1 MPMFHRMPRR
11 FEELIGN
18 QGADEFVGFMNT
30 AFAANKEN
38 IVEIVSERFE
48 RRLSEEI
55 HAFRSEIKTEIAD
68 LRAEFKSDLAEL
80 RSELKGDISNL
91 RSELKSEIAEL
102 RADFKMELKQEIS
115 DLRGEMNEK
124 FAEVYKLISSQTKWM
139 FGAVVALTGIFSI
152 IVKL

>member
-1 MPMFHRMPRR
+1 MTMPMFHRMPRK
-11 FEELIGN
+11 FEEVIGS
-18 QGADEFVGFMNT
+18 QGVDEFVGFMNT
-30 AFAANKEN
+30 AFAANREN

-80 RSELKGDISNL
+80 RSEF
-91 RSELKSEIAEL
+91 KSEIAEL

-115 DLRGEMNEK
+115 DLRSEMNEK
-124 FAEVYKLISSQTKWM
+124 FAEVYELISSQTKWV